1 MNSKKLLILDLDG
14 VLINSKPNMRKS
26 LRLTAKRLD
35 MNLSFKQYEKYL
47 GLPFEM
53 IMKKMNIKVGI
64 KDIKKNYEKFSLK
77 DINRITISKKNIA
90 DLKKLKKDFYLTV
103 FTSKSKTRTNKII
116 KNFIFFDFIICA
128 DDVKKGKPNPEGLLK
143 ILNKFNV
150 NHTDAFF
157 VGDSIYD
164 YKASKSAKIK
174 YFHAKWGYQKSNF
187 SKKIKV
193 INRLLDIKKFV

>member
-116 KNFIFFDFIICA
+116 KNFKFFDFIICA

-187 SKKIKV
+187 SKKIKS
-193 INRLLDIKKFV
+193 NK